1 MKQGIFF
8 IILFLILNGCA
19 QYSSMVGPSYT
30 FAKSGSILQAGNSVA
45 TSQIF
50 KKTFADQ
57 THSSFNLHVHEQRMC
72 ETYHSSNLNE
82 IFFETLDEISCYNDP
97 FSILK

>member
-1 MKQGIFF
+1 MRRGIFY
-8 IILFLILNGCA
+8 IIFFLILIGCA
-19 QYSSMVGPSYT
+19 QYSSLVGPSYT

-45 TSQIF
+45 TSHML
-50 KKTFADQ
+50 KKTVSNNTYD
-57 THSSFNLHVHEQRMC
+57 TFNLHAQDQRMC

-82 IFFETLDEISCYNDP
+82 IFFETLDEISCYKDP